1 MELNEQTQKAF
12 GVVSKEEAEEIN
24 RERSLLDKIFNP
36 IDSRVVSDD
45 VKNLLLDPSVVD
57 PEFDT
62 RDLLALKSDEDFMED
77 YANAQNER
85 AALKRKESENSF
97 RNTGYDFL
105 TERLNLD
112 PSTAQGVVTAA
123 EFVPF
128 VGDLPMIEDAVDQF
142 KRGDIKEGALTTT
155 LAVSGIA
162 FDGIPLIVK
171 NLKRVKTDI
180 PEEKVT
186 PEEEALSSPL
196 VPKMFVGEKAKLDET
211 NIIPTVLSNLE
222 PRTATKRL
230 QDAKLDFRKFLAN
243 NSVKSSGNITAD
255 MKKMTPELR
264 EKTAKHLDKL
274 WIDHGFTVGM
284 NNKFFTEVDDGF
296 IFRESPEKY
305 FNFNKFI
312 EEQNKVMS
320 QGLPPTSKLMKLGD
334 VFNHPQLYNAY
345 PEFKNL
351 GIRVRTRPQDADAS
365 DTPYEFVKGAY
376 SKIDTAAPVGSE
388 FYSGIALKAPA
399 NRFGL
404 IKPFNEFTDAE
415 KDSMI
420 STLLHEIQHAVQHK
434 EGILF
439 PHGQLKQARKK
450 QKEAVTMDIL
460 DINNRLKQGV
470 TEKTADRLKGKRLQL
485 LYQRDRLSV
494 MDDDD
499 FYYKLGKEVHARN
512 VQNRR
517 TWDALMR
524 ASFSPYKTITNPN
537 ASQISG
543 EEIIRRASTNDKTGK
558 IDFDKYRVLS
568 NNIIENIKNK
578 PKIVVPKVF
587 SDVDTKE
594 LAEGIQQQKKGDTTF
609 LEMGDYF
616 TTEGSAKDV
625 GFKNLAD
632 NRGTK
637 TITDDSGNK
646 VDINLYHRDDIGLFF
661 TLDDISG
668 TSGKMYIAENDA
680 INNALFRK
688 NDITAY
694 SPQSELTETYGPNV
708 QIRMILLDQLG
719 YDIKDLDKL
728 AREAG
733 GSNSEKFRKDFKQKT
748 QSFTRVS
755 MRPEDIVDYDE
766 KAALKTS
773 RKDRFPLPEIRES
786 SSKSDIRQ
794 TFMPEESTQDK
805 LRRYLKDAPDLL
817 KMMGLSEKSIGKPP
831 SDNVKKYKEVGGL
844 YFRKLQKENK
854 KLLEEVSKQLP
865 LIQKADDEL
874 VKKVISQGG
883 FGGFKI
889 GDRLISSKGNP
900 YTVTGMGFNRIS
912 PQNLEREFGKNSIDR
927 KIRNEGNFIN
937 PILFKHKH
945 IFDYDK
951 DLVKKSG
958 KNYYSVFEKEMLYR
972 PYVKMKDK
980 DGDENR
986 HFVDMF
992 FKGSRLPYEEPDK
1005 NLDYLMSR
1013 ARYELSNSNPTFEI
1027 YEGPDKKYKRD
1038 MKQLYEPFFKK
1049 D

>member
-24 RERSLLDKIFNP
+24 REWSLFNKVFNP
-36 IDSRVVSDD
+36 IDSRVVPND
-45 VKNLLLDPSVVD
+45 VKNLLLDPSVAD

-62 RDLLALKSDEDFMED
+62 RDLLALKSDEDFMEE
-77 YANAQNER
+77 YANTQNER

-105 TERLNLD
+105 TEKLNLD
-112 PSTAQGVVTAA
+112 PSTAQGVVTAS
-123 EFVPF
+123 EFIPF

-155 LAVSGIA
+155 LAVAGIA

-171 NLKRVKTDI
+171 NLKRIKTDI

-186 PEEEALSSPL
+186 PEEDALSSPL
-196 VPKMFVGEKAKLDET
+196 VPKMFVGEKAQLDET
-211 NIIPTVLSNLE
+211 NIVPTVLSNLE
-222 PRTATKRL
+222 PRDATKRL

-243 NSVKSSGNITAD
+243 NSIKSSGNITAD

-264 EKTAKHLDKL
+264 EETAKHLDKL

-284 NNKFFTEVDDGF
+284 NNKFFTEIDDGF
-296 IFRESPEKY
+296 LFQESPEKY
-305 FNFNKFI
+305 FNFEKFI
-312 EEQNKVMS
+312 DEQNKIMS
-320 QGLPPTSKLMKLGD
+320 QRTPPTSKLMKLGD
-334 VFNHPQLYNAY
+334 VLNHPQLYNAY

-351 GIRVRTRPQDADAS
+351 GVRVRTRPQDEGAS
-365 DTPYEFVKGAY
+365 DTPYQFVKGSY
-376 SKIDTAAPVGSE
+376 SKVDVAAPAGAE
-388 FYSGIALKAPA
+388 FYSGISLQLPKKS
-399 NRFGL
+399 GL
-404 IKPFNEFTDAE
+404 IKPFNEFTEEE
-415 KDSMI
+415 KDKVM

-439 PHGQLKQARKK
+439 PHSQLKQARKK
-450 QKEAVTMDIL
+450 QKEAATMDIL

-558 IDFDKYRVLS
+558 IDFDRYRVLS

-578 PKIVVPKVF
+578 PTIVVPSVF
-587 SDVDTKE
+587 SDVNTRE
-594 LAEGIQQQKKGDTTF
+594 LAKGIQKQKKGDTTF
-609 LEMGDYF
+609 LEMGDAS
-616 TTEGSAKDV
+616 TEGSAKDV
-625 GFKNLAD
+625 GFKKLAD

-646 VDINLYHRDDIGLFF
+646 IDINLYHRNDIGLFF
-661 TLDDISG
+661 TLDDILG
-668 TSGKMYIAENDA
+668 KSGKIYVAENDV
-680 INNALFRK
+680 INNALFKK
-688 NDITAY
+688 NNVALY
-694 SPQSELTETYGPNV
+694 NPQILSNEVTGLNTQV
-708 QIRMILLDQLG
+708 RMILLDQLG

-728 AREAG
+728 AKEAG

-748 QSFTRVS
+748 QSFKRVS

-766 KAALKTS
+766 KAAFKTS
-773 RKDRFPLPEIRES
+773 KKERFPLPEIRES

-817 KMMGLSEKSIGKPP
+817 KQLGL
-831 SDNVKKYKEVGGL
+831 
-844 YFRKLQKENK
+844 
-854 KLLEEVSKQLP
+854 
-865 LIQKADDEL
+865 
-874 VKKVISQGG
+874 
-883 FGGFKI
+883 
-889 GDRLISSKGNP
+889 
-900 YTVTGMGFNRIS
+900 
-912 PQNLEREFGKNSIDR
+912 
-927 KIRNEGNFIN
+927 
-937 PILFKHKH
+937 
-945 IFDYDK
+945 DK
-951 DLVKKSG
+951 
-958 KNYYSVFEKEMLYR
+958 
-972 PYVKMKDK
+972 
-980 DGDENR
+980 
-986 HFVDMF
+986 
-992 FKGSRLPYEEPDK
+992 
-1005 NLDYLMSR
+1005 
-1013 ARYELSNSNPTFEI
+1013 
-1027 YEGPDKKYKRD
+1027 
-1038 MKQLYEPFFKK
+1038 
-1049 D
+1049 

>member
-24 RERSLLDKIFNP
+24 RERSLFNKIFSP
-36 IDSRVVSDD
+36 IESRVVSDD

-62 RDLLALKSDEDFMED
+62 RDLLALKSDKDFMEE
-77 YANAQNER
+77 YANTQNER

-155 LAVSGIA
+155 LAVAGIA

-211 NIIPTVLSNLE
+211 NIVPTVLSNLE

-230 QDAKLDFRKFLAN
+230 QDAKLDFRKFLVN
-243 NSVKSSGNITAD
+243 NSIKSSGNITAD
-255 MKKMTPELR
+255 MKNMTPELR

-284 NNKFFTEVDDGF
+284 NNKFFTEIDDGF
-296 IFRESPEKY
+296 LFKQPPDNN
-305 FNFNKFI
+305 FNFEKFI
-312 EEQNKVMS
+312 DEQNNMIV
-320 QGLPPTSKLMKLGD
+320 QEFPTKTKLVKLGD
-334 VFNHPQLYNAY
+334 FLNHPQLYNAY

-351 GIRVRTRPQDADAS
+351 GIRVRTRGQDAGSS
-365 DTPYEFVKGAY
+365 DTPYELVKGSYA
-376 SKIDTAAPVGSE
+376 KVDVAAPVGSE
-388 FYSGIALKAPA
+388 FYSGIGLQLPTKS
-399 NRFGL
+399 GL
-404 IKPFNEFTDAE
+404 IKPFNEFTKEE
-415 KDSMI
+415 KDKVM

-439 PHGQLKQARKK
+439 PHSQLKQARNK

-543 EEIIRRASTNDKTGK
+543 EEIIRRASTNDKTGE
-558 IDFDKYRVLS
+558 IDFNAYRVLS

-594 LAEGIQQQKKGDTTF
+594 LAEGIQKQKKGDTTF

-625 GFKNLAD
+625 AFKKFAD
-632 NRGTK
+632 NRGRK

-733 GSNSEKFRKDFKQKT
+733 GSNSEKFRKDF
-748 QSFTRVS
+748 
-755 MRPEDIVDYDE
+755 IV
-766 KAALKTS
+766 
-773 RKDRFPLPEIRES
+773 PLDFCI
-786 SSKSDIRQ
+786 
-794 TFMPEESTQDK
+794 
-805 LRRYLKDAPDLL
+805 
-817 KMMGLSEKSIGKPP
+817 
-831 SDNVKKYKEVGGL
+831 
-844 YFRKLQKENK
+844 
-854 KLLEEVSKQLP
+854 
-865 LIQKADDEL
+865 
-874 VKKVISQGG
+874 
-883 FGGFKI
+883 
-889 GDRLISSKGNP
+889 
-900 YTVTGMGFNRIS
+900 
-912 PQNLEREFGKNSIDR
+912 
-927 KIRNEGNFIN
+927 
-937 PILFKHKH
+937 
-945 IFDYDK
+945 
-951 DLVKKSG
+951 
-958 KNYYSVFEKEMLYR
+958 
-972 PYVKMKDK
+972 
-980 DGDENR
+980 
-986 HFVDMF
+986 
-992 FKGSRLPYEEPDK
+992 
-1005 NLDYLMSR
+1005 
-1013 ARYELSNSNPTFEI
+1013 
-1027 YEGPDKKYKRD
+1027 
-1038 MKQLYEPFFKK
+1038 
-1049 D
+1049 

>member
-24 RERSLLDKIFNP
+24 RERSLFNKVFNP
-36 IDSRVVSDD
+36 IDSRVVPDD

-57 PEFDT
+57 PEFDM
-62 RDLLALKSDEDFMED
+62 RDLLALKSDKDFMEE
-77 YANAQNER
+77 YANTQNER

-155 LAVSGIA
+155 LAVAGVA

-171 NLKRVKTDI
+171 NLKRVKTNI

-230 QDAKLDFRKFLAN
+230 QDAKLDFRKFLVN

-284 NNKFFTEVDDGF
+284 NNKFFTEIDDGF
-296 IFRESPEKY
+296 LFKQSPDNN
-305 FNFNKFI
+305 FNFEKFI
-312 EEQNKVMS
+312 NEQNKIMS
-320 QGLPPTSKLMKLGD
+320 QRTPPTSKLIKLGD
-334 VFNHPQLYNAY
+334 VLNHPQLYNAY

-351 GIRVRTRPQDADAS
+351 GVRVRTRPQDEGAS
-365 DTPYEFVKGAY
+365 DTPYQFVRGSY
-376 SKIDTAAPVGSE
+376 SKVDVAAPAGTE
-388 FYSGIALKAPA
+388 LYSGITLQLPKKS
-399 NRFGL
+399 GL
-404 IKPFNEFTDAE
+404 IKPLNEFTKEE
-415 KDSMI
+415 KDKVM

-439 PHGQLKQARKK
+439 PHSQLKQARNK

-543 EEIIRRASTNDKTGK
+543 EEIIRRASTNNKTGK
-558 IDFDKYRVLS
+558 IDFDAYRVLS

-594 LAEGIQQQKKGDTTF
+594 LAEGIQKQKKGDTTF

-625 GFKNLAD
+625 DFKKLAD

-646 VDINLYHRDDIGLFF
+646 IDINLYHRNDIGLFF

-668 TSGKMYIAENDA
+668 TSSKMYIAENDA

-694 SPQSELTETYGPNV
+694 SPQSELTETNGPNV

-733 GSNSEKFRKDFKQKT
+733 GSNSENFRKDFKQKT

-805 LRRYLKDAPDLL
+805 LKKYLKDAPDLL
-817 KMMGLSEKSIGKPP
+817 KMMGL
-831 SDNVKKYKEVGGL
+831 
-844 YFRKLQKENK
+844 
-854 KLLEEVSKQLP
+854 
-865 LIQKADDEL
+865 
-874 VKKVISQGG
+874 
-883 FGGFKI
+883 
-889 GDRLISSKGNP
+889 
-900 YTVTGMGFNRIS
+900 
-912 PQNLEREFGKNSIDR
+912 
-927 KIRNEGNFIN
+927 
-937 PILFKHKH
+937 
-945 IFDYDK
+945 DK
-951 DLVKKSG
+951 
-958 KNYYSVFEKEMLYR
+958 
-972 PYVKMKDK
+972 
-980 DGDENR
+980 
-986 HFVDMF
+986 
-992 FKGSRLPYEEPDK
+992 
-1005 NLDYLMSR
+1005 
-1013 ARYELSNSNPTFEI
+1013 
-1027 YEGPDKKYKRD
+1027 
-1038 MKQLYEPFFKK
+1038 
-1049 D
+1049 